1 MKRLLEKYNVRG
13 LFIKMFFVMFVS
25 IVVVSVTITYST
37 IRMSEQLF
45 IDTFSITNSK
55 IINQLHRSMDEFS
68 YSVAAAASEVQGSGI
83 IKSYLTQENANSL
96 SMTKLY
102 YNTDVQMEQIYYE
115 TIDDYKL
122 SMTITGENGRLF
134 STNRAYWPTT
144 FEELERADIT
154 ENTYKKPKQLLYQFV
169 EKGVMSN
176 SEPMIVITKALME
189 QTAASIYGAVYIA
202 IKESDFKQFYIPY
215 TSEGNDMIVLNS
227 AGKIFSSNQS
237 EMVGQN
243 SSELLRY
250 AEEIIQDGVEYKNIE
265 FLGKDQLI
273 LATYLPAID
282 MYVVNLIDKE
292 LVMDNLIN
300 TKTIIMISASIVLIA
315 LMAVFLISRRLTK
328 SLTLLVK
335 QISTISK
342 NQFDGYVTV
351 SGSSETKELAHAF
364 NYMLD
369 ELHDYIKELME
380 SQKKQRNAELAAL
393 QRQINPHFLY
403 NTLASV
409 KIMVQ
414 QGNKEKAADTINALI
429 SLLQHAVGN
438 VNETISV
445 KEEIENL
452 KSYVFINQVRYGN
465 RINVNYF
472 IAPDCLY
479 LQLPKLVIQPFIEN
493 AFFHG
498 FTKKQEGM
506 IHIAIQR
513 EGERLICEVVDNGD
527 GMQMEGRNLLPA
539 SKRKKKLFSGIGVR
553 NVNERIK
560 LLYGEDYGVHISSE
574 IGVGTHIKI
583 ILPVQESKDIPKI

>member
-1 MKRLLEKYNVRG
+1 MKRLLEQFNVHG

-25 IVVVSVTITYST
+25 IVVVSITITYST

-45 IDTFSITNSK
+45 MNTFSITNSK

-68 YSVAAAASEVQGSGI
+68 YSVAAAASRVQENGI
-83 IKSYLTQENANSL
+83 IKSYLTQDNANSL
-96 SMTKLY
+96 STTKLY
-102 YNTDVQMEQIYYE
+102 YNTDLQMEQIYYAN
-115 TIDDYKL
+115 IDDYKL
-122 SMTITGENGRLF
+122 SLTITGENGRLF
-134 STNRAYWPTT
+134 STNSAYWPATVN
-144 FEELERADIT
+144 ELERAEIT
-154 ENTYKKPKQLLYQFV
+154 ENTYKKPKQLLYQFID
-169 EKGVMSN
+169 KGVMNN

-189 QTAASIYGAVYIA
+189 RTAASIYGAVYIA
-202 IKESDFKQFYIPY
+202 IQESDFKQFYIPF

-227 AGKIFSSNQS
+227 AGQIFSSNQS
-237 EMVGQN
+237 NMVGKT
-243 SSELLRY
+243 SDELLQY
-250 AEEIIQDGVEYKNIE
+250 AKEITQDGVEYKNID

-273 LATYLPAID
+273 LATYLPRID

-300 TKTIIMISASIVLIA
+300 TKTILLISASIVLISLLA
-315 LMAVFLISRRLTK
+315 FFLISRRLTK

-335 QISTISK
+335 QISMISK

-351 SGSSETKELAHAF
+351 SGSSETKELALAF

-369 ELHDYIKELME
+369 ELHDYIEELME

-414 QGNKEKAADTINALI
+414 QGNKEKAAETINALI

-438 VNETISV
+438 VNETITV
-445 KEEIENL
+445 KEEIDNL

-472 IAPDCLY
+472 IAPDCLD
-479 LQLPKLVIQPFIEN
+479 LHLPKLVIQPFIEN

-498 FTKKQEGM
+498 FTKKQEGT

-513 EGERLICEVVDNGD
+513 EGEKLVCEVVDNGD
-527 GMQMEGRNLLPA
+527 GMEIDEHNLLPA
-539 SKRKKKLFSGIGVR
+539 SRKKKLFSGIGVR
-553 NVNERIK
+553 NVNDRIK
-560 LLYGEDYGVHISSE
+560 LLYGETYGVYISSE

-583 ILPVQESKDIPKI
+583 TLPVQESKDNPKI